1 MKRNKKTYFAQYL
14 LCLRFSVFLQCG
26 KHGEYILQIKKHT
39 QNTQESQRCV
49 ISRSTCG
56 INQPWYRDD
65 LVSFVDHCHKK
76 QFLV

>member
-1 MKRNKKTYFAQYL
+1 MSTIFRIFTMWETRGVHTAN
-14 LCLRFSVFLQCG
+14 
-26 KHGEYILQIKKHT
+26 KKHT

-56 INQPWYRDD
+56 VNQPWYRDD
-65 LVSFVDHCHKK
+65 LVSFYDHCHKK

>member
-1 MKRNKKTYFAQYL
+1 MWETRGVHTAN
-14 LCLRFSVFLQCG
+14 
-26 KHGEYILQIKKHT
+26 KKHT

-56 INQPWYRDD
+56 VNQPWYRDN
-65 LVSFVDHCHKK
+65 LVSFYDHCHKK